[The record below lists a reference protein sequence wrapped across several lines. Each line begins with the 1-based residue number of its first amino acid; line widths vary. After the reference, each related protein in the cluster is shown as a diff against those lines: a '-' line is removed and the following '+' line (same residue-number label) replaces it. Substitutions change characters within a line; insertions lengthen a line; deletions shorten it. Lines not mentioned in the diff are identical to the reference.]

1 MVPLEIKIQ
10 KVFDNEIVEIIII
23 MASSLENQL
32 LNNNVILYEYSNTGK
47 TTYDQFDEIRQTKI
61 ITIPDA
67 TNNTRYIIHLIWDF
81 CQLAHKNLT
90 IIIQWKLLNMIAE
103 IVIYLMR
110 SNCSR

>member
-47 TTYDQFDEIRQTKI
+47 ATYDQFRE
-61 ITIPDA
+61 
-67 TNNTRYIIHLIWDF
+67 
-81 CQLAHKNLT
+81 
-90 IIIQWKLLNMIAE
+90 E
-103 IVIYLMR
+103 
-110 SNCSR
+110 SN